1 MGICQAASSIA
12 ALSRSRNSNLDAS
25 IEKKAQCARLDIL
38 ALYVAPNSI

>member
-12 ALSRSRNSNLDAS
+12 ALSRSRNSNRDAL

-38 ALYVAPNSI
+38 AFYVALDSI